1 MPLSEHEQRLLDEME
16 RNLYQGEADVLTAL
30 GAKRV
35 PHYRAIAV
43 GVILAVVGLITM
55 LVGVYQD
62 LTVVGIL
69 GFAVVFTGV
78 MVAVA
83 VPGRA
88 TSSPKSSSS
97 SSSSSSRSSSA
108 PSTSFMDRLN
118 DRWER
123 RQRGENP

>member
-30 GAKRV
+30 GVKRV

-88 TSSPKSSSS
+88 TSSPKSSA
-97 SSSSSSRSSSA
+97 SSSSRSSSA

>member
-88 TSSPKSSSS
+88 TSSPKSSA
-97 SSSSSSRSSSA
+97 SSSSRSSSA

>member
-30 GAKRV
+30 GVKRV

-97 SSSSSSRSSSA
+97 SSSRSTSASSM
-108 PSTSFMDRLN
+108 SFMDRLN

>member
-97 SSSSSSRSSSA
+97 SSSRSTSASSM
-108 PSTSFMDRLN
+108 SFMDRLN

>member
-30 GAKRV
+30 GVKRV
-35 PHYRAIAV
+35 PHYRAIAL

-69 GFAVVFTGV
+69 GFAIVFTGV

-88 TSSPKSSSS
+88 TSSPKSSAT
-97 SSSSSSRSSSA
+97 SSSRSASA

>member
-30 GAKRV
+30 GVKRV

-43 GVILAVVGLITM
+43 GVILAVLGLITM

-88 TSSPKSSSS
+88 TSSPKSSAT
-97 SSSSSSRSSSA
+97 SSSRSASA
-108 PSTSFMDRLN
+108 SSTSFMDRLN

>member
-88 TSSPKSSSS
+88 TSAPKSSA
-97 SSSSSSRSSSA
+97 SSSSRSSSA

>member
-30 GAKRV
+30 GVKRV

-88 TSSPKSSSS
+88 TSSPKSSAT
-97 SSSSSSRSSSA
+97 SSSRSSSA
-108 PSTSFMDRLN
+108 SSTSFMDRLN

>member
-43 GVILAVVGLITM
+43 GVILAVVGLITV

-88 TSSPKSSSS
+88 TSSPKSSA
-97 SSSSSSRSSSA
+97 SSSSRSSSA

>member
-30 GAKRV
+30 GVKRV
-35 PHYRAIAV
+35 PHYRAIAL

-69 GFAVVFTGV
+69 GFAIVFTGV

-88 TSSPKSSSS
+88 TSSPKSSA
-97 SSSSSSRSSSA
+97 SSSSRSSSA

>member
-30 GAKRV
+30 GVKRV

-43 GVILAVVGLITM
+43 GVILAVVGLITV

-88 TSSPKSSSS
+88 TSSPKSSA
-97 SSSSSSRSSSA
+97 SSSSRSSSA

>member
-30 GAKRV
+30 GVKRV

-43 GVILAVVGLITM
+43 GVILAVLGLITM

-88 TSSPKSSSS
+88 TSSPKSSAT
-97 SSSSSSRSSSA
+97 SSSRSASSS
-108 PSTSFMDRLN
+108 STSFMDRLN

>member
-97 SSSSSSRSSSA
+97 SSSRSTSA
-108 PSTSFMDRLN
+108 PSMSFMDRLN

>member
-30 GAKRV
+30 GVKRV
-35 PHYRAIAV
+35 PHYRAIAL

-88 TSSPKSSSS
+88 TSSPKSSA
-97 SSSSSSRSSSA
+97 SSSSRSSSA